1 MREGPEIML
10 GKRSAWIIIGFL
22 IFFVLGFP
30 TARCEDALPKVAV
43 LPFVIHGASETKT
56 QRVLDALFTRLGAR
70 AGLALIN
77 PALVEKAAGG
87 PVRSEAQA
95 KSVGDKVGASYVMY
109 GDYTQSGNTISIQA
123 TLVDMSGNKK
133 PVALL
138 AGQQGVENLASAVEK
153 IVGQA
158 SLDVLGK
165 SVIAE
170 VRVEGNMRIE
180 AAAIK
185 DVAKSSRGQLYNPSQ
200 VADDI
205 RAIFKMG
212 YFEKVDAEVRSTAA
226 GKVLTFVVKENP
238 IIDKVVLKGNKKEKD
253 KDILAAI
260 TTKQYAVLKRSDI
273 AGDVQK
279 IKKLY
284 QQKGYYNIEVD
295 SDITFPKSSREA
307 VVTFDIKE
315 NSKVYVKAIKFT
327 GNKQVKSSKLIG
339 QMQTRPWSLLSYVT
353 DRGILQRDILDTDI
367 ERLNAY
373 YRDNGYMDAVVG
385 APDVTLEK
393 DGFHITIPV
402 DEGTRYKIE
411 SSIISGDLIPN
422 YKALIEDKLE
432 TKANE
437 YFSGDKIRHDMEL
450 IKNVYMNKGFAKVE
464 VDPRVKRNSETHSI
478 EINLY
483 IKKFGIVRIGR
494 IYVTGNTRTR
504 DYVIR
509 RAMKI
514 AEGDIFNAKAI
525 QDSLFALKRL
535 DFFKNVEILP
545 VATSMPNV
553 MDLNVKVVEKQTGT
567 ISFGGGYST
576 QDGLFVTGQIQQ
588 KNLYGTGQ
596 NLGLQAMV
604 AQDAQYYMLS
614 YTKPWIFDT
623 RFSGGFD
630 VYDWLRAYQDF
641 AVNSYGV
648 KLRAG
653 YPLGNYSNISGYYV
667 IENSEITDLDTA
679 ASADPVFIAAQND
692 GWRLKSGF
700 GLAFERNT
708 TDQPFL
714 PTRGSYVGVTLE
726 YDSKD
731 LGSDYNLFKQEYHAG
746 YYYPLFW
753 KFIGHVR
760 AEAGFENGTD
770 NIPIF
775 ERYFL
780 GGIDSMRGWKF
791 GYLGPQDN
799 AGLVVGG
806 DKYAVINTEL
816 LFPIVEHYGV
826 RGVLF
831 FDTGNAFPAGTPL
844 SLSGFKEDIGPG
856 IRWNSPF
863 GPLRIEMG
871 YVLDR
876 KPGDP
881 TYEWQFSAGAFF

>member
-1 MREGPEIML
+1 MGQ
-10 GKRSAWIIIGFL
+10 
-22 IFFVLGFP
+22 
-30 TARCEDALPKVAV
+30 T
-43 LPFVIHGASETKT
+43 
-56 QRVLDALFTRLGAR
+56 
-70 AGLALIN
+70 
-77 PALVEKAAGG
+77 
-87 PVRSEAQA
+87 
-95 KSVGDKVGASYVMY
+95 SV
-109 GDYTQSGNTISIQA
+109 
-123 TLVDMSGNKK
+123 
-133 PVALL
+133 
-138 AGQQGVENLASAVEK
+138 
-153 IVGQA
+153 
-158 SLDVLGK
+158 DVLGK
-165 SVIAE
+165 SVVAE

-185 DVAKSSRGQLYNPSQ
+185 DVVKSGRGQLYNPAR
-200 VADDI
+200 VGDDI

-212 YFEKVDAEVRSTAA
+212 YFEKVDAEVRNTAA
-226 GKVLTFVVKENP
+226 GKVLIFVVRENP

-284 QQKGYYNIEVD
+284 QQKGFYNIEVD
-295 SDITFPKSSREA
+295 SDITFPKSTREA
-307 VVTFDIKE
+307 IVTFDIKE
-315 NSKVYVKAIKFT
+315 NSKVYVKVIKFT
-327 GNKQVKSSKLIG
+327 GNSQVKSSKLIG

-353 DRGILQRDILDTDI
+353 DRGVLQRDILDTDI

-385 APDVTLEK
+385 SPDITLEK

-402 DEGTRYKIE
+402 NEGTRYKIE
-411 SSIISGDLIPN
+411 SSVVSGDLISN
-422 YKALIEDKLE
+422 HKSLIEDKME

-437 YFSGDKIRHDMEL
+437 YFSGDKIRHDLDL

-464 VDPRVKRNSETHSI
+464 VDPRIKRNSVTHSI

-483 IKKFGIVRIGR
+483 VKKFGIIRIGR

-514 AEGDIFNAKAI
+514 TEGDIFNAKAI
-525 QDSLFALKRL
+525 QDSLFALRRL
-535 DFFKNVEILP
+535 DFFKNVDIVP
-545 VATSMPNV
+545 VPTSRPNV
-553 MDLNVKVVEKQTGT
+553 MDLNVKVTEKQTGT

-588 KNLYGTGQ
+588 KNLNGSGE

-641 AVNSYGV
+641 AVDSYGV
-648 KLRAG
+648 KLRTG
-653 YPLGNYSNISGYYV
+653 YPLGNYSNVSAYYV
-667 IENSEITDLDTA
+667 IENSEITDLDSL
-679 ASADPVFIAAQND
+679 ASVDPVFIAAQST
-692 GWRLKSGF
+692 GWQLKSGF

-714 PTRGSYVGVTLE
+714 PTKGSYVGVTLE

-753 KFIGHVR
+753 KFIGHIR

-770 NIPIF
+770 DIPIF

-791 GYLGPQDN
+791 GYLGPQDP

-806 DKYAVINTEL
+806 NKYAVINTEL

-831 FDTGNAFPAGTPL
+831 FDTGNAFPAGTPIN
-844 SLSGFKEDIGPG
+844 LSGFKEDIGPG

-876 KPGDP
+876 KTGDP